1 MNSDAEQEQRRE
13 AGTRTTQGCSKPPGY
28 LVPAIDR
35 NRCEGKGACKTV
47 CPMGV
52 LTIGKLPESDRVGLT
67 MRGKVKGFVHG
78 WKQAL
83 LTNANAC
90 EACGQCVKACPE
102 SAITLVRGPESEV
115 QP

>member
-1 MNSDAEQEQRRE
+1 MNMNAEPDQLRE
-13 AGTRTTQGCSKPPGY
+13 VEARTSQGCSKPPGY

-47 CPMGV
+47 CPKGV
-52 LTIGKLPESDRVGLT
+52 FTIGKLSESDRAGLT

-83 LTNANAC
+83 LTNAGAC

-102 SAITLVRGPESEV
+102 SAITLVRATGSEV
-115 QP
+115 A